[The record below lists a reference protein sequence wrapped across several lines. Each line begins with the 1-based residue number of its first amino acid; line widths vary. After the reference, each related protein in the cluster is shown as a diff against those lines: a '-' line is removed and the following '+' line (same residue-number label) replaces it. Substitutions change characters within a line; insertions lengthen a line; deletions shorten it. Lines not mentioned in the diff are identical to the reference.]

1 MVQGYLAPPV
11 LPMPVNDTPLI
22 EAIQQGDQ
30 KALATLYDAYSGALN
45 GVILR
50 VVRNN
55 DLAQEVLQ
63 DTFVKIW
70 RSAGAYDPAKG
81 RPFTW
86 MMNIAR
92 NAAIDMVRS
101 AAVRHS
107 GSVRSLDDV
116 VYRTGHDDVRE
127 QMDDAGVK
135 DVVMD
140 LKPEHRELIELA
152 YYQGFSQQEIA
163 DNTGIP
169 LGTVKSRT
177 RAALLEL
184 RTQLKDHR

>member
-1 MVQGYLAPPV
+1 
-11 LPMPVNDTPLI
+11 MPVNDTPLI

-140 LKPEHRELIELA
+140 LKPGADRTRLLPRLLPARDRGQHRNSIGDREK
-152 YYQGFSQQEIA
+152 Q
-163 DNTGIP
+163 NTGRPFGIENAVEGP
-169 LGTVKSRT
+169 
-177 RAALLEL
+177 
-184 RTQLKDHR
+184 

>member
-92 NAAIDMVRS
+92 NTAIDMVRS

>member
-1 MVQGYLAPPV
+1 
-11 LPMPVNDTPLI
+11 MPVNDTPLI

-92 NAAIDMVRS
+92 NTAIDMVRS

-127 QMDDAGVK
+127 LMDDAGVK